1 MAKACSA
8 DRYINVRRVELIKVE
23 DVKDSG
29 RSKKTLVNVMT
40 QQESRFM

>member
-1 MAKACSA
+1 MLKACSA
-8 DRYINVRRVELIKVE
+8 DQYIDVRRVDLIKVE

-40 QQESRFM
+40 QQGSRFM